1 MNNFDLKQYLTENKL
16 TTNSKLLNEERENEI
31 EGIDMK
37 TGIEINI
44 ENIEELFKKGLFD
57 NVYLNRDLEVEGLDN
72 VPKTL
77 EAKVYII
84 DKDLHL
90 DEKLTFHD
98 VQIAYN
104 SHDYDK
110 EDPSS
115 EINQYGEFFLY
126 NSELFKDHYLVV
138 TNLGNTYYQKK

>member
-1 MNNFDLKQYLTENKL
+1 
-16 TTNSKLLNEERENEI
+16 
-31 EGIDMK
+31 MK
-37 TGIEINI
+37 TDIKIDI
-44 ENIEELFKKGLFD
+44 ENIDELFRKGFFD

-72 VPKTL
+72 VPKIL
-77 EAKVYII
+77 KAKVHVI
-84 DKDLHL
+84 DKDASLVIRRAHL

-115 EINQYGEFFLY
+115 EINQYGEFFVY
-126 NSELFKDHYLVV
+126 NSELFDDQYVV
-138 TNLGNTYYQKK
+138 ITNLGNIYYKKKSK

>member
-1 MNNFDLKQYLTENKL
+1 
-16 TTNSKLLNEERENEI
+16 
-31 EGIDMK
+31 MK
-37 TGIEINI
+37 TDIKIDI

-72 VPKTL
+72 VPKIL
-77 EAKVYII
+77 KAKVHVI
-84 DKDLHL
+84 DKDASLVIRRVHL

-110 EDPSS
+110 KDPSS
-115 EINQYGEFFLY
+115 EINQYGEFFVY
-126 NSELFKDHYLVV
+126 NSELFDDQYVV
-138 TNLGNTYYQKK
+138 ITNLGNIYYKKKSK